1 MTIAKKSYRIQK
13 PWTLD
18 NGISLKTVC
27 QATRVMIV
35 SGAGRSVTIVL
46 PHTPPPPANGRRQKP
61 PSHTGSGRAPAPDP
75 KLGTDPG
82 DLRLRDLITYFKH
95 APTPPTS
102 PGSMRRWCK
111 HFGQLKVTFQ
121 SIVLFCFAK
130 KFLSDCF

>member
-1 MTIAKKSYRIQK
+1 MICLCLDARQWKSYNK
-13 PWTLD
+13 FENSLPSNEGGYDSLD
-18 NGISLKTVC
+18 S
-27 QATRVMIV
+27 
-35 SGAGRSVTIVL
+35 RSECDDFL
-46 PHTPPPPANGRRQKP
+46 PHTPPPPTNGRRQKP

-102 PGSMRRWCK
+102 PGSRRRWCK

-130 KFLSDCF
+130 KFLLDCL